1 MGVVVSLTL
10 VDDLITKRQIL
21 PFGCK
26 IGPFINPLA
35 SDGERSVLRRI
46 VATLILAGLLH
57 SPMAAWAD
65 SPIVYVVQPGDN
77 LFRIGLRYG
86 LTPQQIASANHLS
99 GVSQIAV
106 GQRLVIPAP
115 GAASAPAYSPA
126 STAQSYHV
134 VGAGDNLYR
143 IALRYGA
150 SVQSLAAANS
160 ITSFNQVYVGQRLV
174 IPGRAASAPAGKLVL
189 LKVPVLA
196 QEHSLTCEAA
206 AARMVAT
213 YLGKSATEVWL
224 QSQLGTD
231 ENPHKGFRGDV
242 DAPFGGIANYGV
254 YAEPLAQA
262 FRALGLS
269 AEVRYGVSYAD
280 LRAALDNEQPV
291 IVWLSQFAAP
301 GYYDQPGGFRLVPG
315 EHSYVVVGYDANGY
329 WVNDPLNGGRQFRV
343 RAIPHWELFNN
354 VALFSRKG

>member
-1 MGVVVSLTL
+1 M
-10 VDDLITKRQIL
+10 
-21 PFGCK
+21 
-26 IGPFINPLA
+26 
-35 SDGERSVLRRI
+35 LRR
-46 VATLILAGLLH
+46 VVTTLIFANLLL

-86 LTPQQIASANHLS
+86 LTPQQIASANNLS
-99 GVSQIAV
+99 GVSQISV
-106 GQRLVIPAP
+106 GQQLVIPAP
-115 GAASAPAYSPA
+115 GAASAPAYSSA
-126 STAQSYHV
+126 STAQSYQV
-134 VGAGDNLYR
+134 VGTGDNLYR
-143 IALRYGA
+143 IALRYGV

-160 ITSFNQVYVGQRLV
+160 ITNFNQVYVGQRLA
-174 IPGRAASAPAGKLVL
+174 IPGRVAPAPAGKSVL

-206 AARMVAT
+206 AARMVAA
-213 YLGKSATEVWL
+213 YLGKSATEAWI

-231 ENPHKGFRGDV
+231 ENPHLGFRGDV
-242 DAPFGGIANYGV
+242 DAPFGGIVNYGV

-262 FRALGLS
+262 FRSLGLS
-269 AEVRYGVSYAD
+269 AEARYGVSYTD
-280 LRAALDNEQPV
+280 LRTALDKGQPV

-301 GYYDQPGGFRLVPG
+301 GYYDQQGGFRLVPG
-315 EHSYVVVGYDANGY
+315 EHSYVVIGYDANGY

-354 VALFSRKG
+354 MALFAGKG